1 VYFKAKFITPY
12 FQTERR
18 LLCQKLLKN
27 LYYVR
32 AAVLIP
38 IVLAIL
44 ADLGIFN
51 VINVRILSAAGNL
64 FLDSQN
70 ELKNTQQCLA
80 LNATVE

>member
-1 VYFKAKFITPY
+1 VYFKAKFITPA

-44 ADLGIFN
+44 ADSGIFN
-51 VINVRILSAAGNL
+51 VINVRILIAAGNL
-64 FLDSQN
+64 FLDSPN
-70 ELKNTQQCLA
+70 GLKNIQQCLA
-80 LNATVE
+80 LSAAAE

>member
-1 VYFKAKFITPY
+1 M
-12 FQTERR
+12 
-18 LLCQKLLKN
+18 
-27 LYYVR
+27 
-32 AAVLIP
+32 P

-70 ELKNTQQCLA
+70 ELKNIQQCLA
-80 LNATVE
+80 LSVAAE